1 MTEKIFVSDEFRDYV
16 EALQVEKDS
25 RANLITFMM
34 NTNMDNAEAFNKLQ
48 QEYLLFFMEYELAK
62 RMIEKIY
69 LKPKYE
75 KIRSWSLNFRSKE
88 LTVYA

>member
-1 MTEKIFVSDEFRDYV
+1 MTEKIFVSDTFRDYM

-34 NTNMDNAEAFNKLQ
+34 NTNMGNTEAFNKLQ

-62 RMIEKIY
+62 RMLEKIY

-75 KIRSWSLNFRSKE
+75 KIRSWNLDFRSKE
-88 LTVYA
+88 ITVYA